1 MLIQAPPGLMQGAFE
16 TTQNR
21 AIQYMRKL
29 SISSAGRSRR
39 AVGTGG
45 LGLGRGVQ
53 TVFAHIRS
61 TVCEQS
67 FQVVFKRLNTCW
79 RVVFTQYA

>member
-1 MLIQAPPGLMQGAFE
+1 MLIQAPPGLLQGAFE

-21 AIQYMRKL
+21 AIQYMWKL
-29 SISSAGRSRR
+29 SRGAP
-39 AVGTGG
+39 AVRWGGG

>member
-1 MLIQAPPGLMQGAFE
+1 MLIQAPSMLLQGAFE

-29 SISSAGRSRR
+29 SR
-39 AVGTGG
+39 ARPPCGGGGG

-67 FQVVFKRLNTCW
+67 FQVVFKRLNSDL